1 MLAIDAASRSPHH
14 IAPPTAIR
22 RPTTGRAMTD
32 DPDQEIPEP
41 DPLDE
46 AAAEIDARS
55 PDAAEQI
62 EELKEEA
69 EDLGRDVEE

>member
-1 MLAIDAASRSPHH
+1 
-14 IAPPTAIR
+14 
-22 RPTTGRAMTD
+22 MTD